1 MGLIRHM
8 SSSRVVFG
16 SVGPCEAVVPFR
28 HLQVAGGRDHL
39 AVNAGEGGLM
49 GYHAVQL
56 GGGVPRAKVATLKP
70 VSPGAKPPSVLLS
83 RGIRAD
89 ADDAAL
95 LAASAANDPAAFRLL
110 VDRHLSLALMIARRM
125 LRDDAEAEDV
135 AQDALL
141 RLWRGAATIDA
152 AGLGAGGVR
161 PWLRRV
167 VSNLCIDRIRAGR
180 RTDVTDEVPEQIEPA
195 TQIVGLTDAELAARV
210 DQALQRL
217 PERQRL
223 ALTLFHYQ
231 GLSQVEVGETM
242 GVSDE
247 AVESLLAR
255 ARRTLKA
262 DLKDDWRALLFD
274 DGIA

>member
-1 MGLIRHM
+1 
-8 SSSRVVFG
+8 
-16 SVGPCEAVVPFR
+16 
-28 HLQVAGGRDHL
+28 
-39 AVNAGEGGLM
+39 M

-56 GGGVPRAKVATLKP
+56 GGGVTRAKVATLKP
-70 VSPGAKPPSVLLS
+70 VSPGAKPQAVPMSGVRADLT
-83 RGIRAD
+83 AD

-110 VDRHLSLALMIARRM
+110 VDRHLSLALAIARRM

-141 RLWRGAATIDA
+141 RLWRGAATIDV
-152 AGLGAGGVR
+152 AGLGASGVR

-195 TQIVGLTDAELAARV
+195 TQILGLTDAELAARV

-231 GLSQVEVGETM
+231 GLSQVEVGETL

>member
-1 MGLIRHM
+1 VLFARPQLARRQEPAGL
-8 SSSRVVFG
+8 RVASLHVA
-16 SVGPCEAVVPFR
+16 SLR
-28 HLQVAGGRDHL
+28 VAGVHVAGAD
-39 AVNAGEGGLM
+39 AGELRI
-49 GYHAVQL
+49 GYDAARSKAV
-56 GGGVPRAKVATLKP
+56 GVTCAKVATLKAE
-70 VSPGAKPPSVLLS
+70 PGVTTE
-83 RGIRAD
+83 
-89 ADDAAL
+89 ADDAVL
-95 LAASAANDPAAFRLL
+95 LAASAANDPAAFRIL
-110 VDRHLSLALMIARRM
+110 VDRHLGIALAIARRM
-125 LRDDAEAEDV
+125 LRDDAEAEDI
-135 AQDALL
+135 AQEALL
-141 RLWRGAATIDA
+141 RLWRGAASIDL

-167 VSNLCIDRIRAGR
+167 VSNLCIDRIRASR

-195 TQIVGLTDAELAARV
+195 TQVLGLTDAELAARV
-210 DQALQRL
+210 DQALRRL

-231 GLSQVEVGETM
+231 GLSQIEVGESL

-274 DGIA
+274 DGTI

>member
-1 MGLIRHM
+1 
-8 SSSRVVFG
+8 
-16 SVGPCEAVVPFR
+16 VPFR
-28 HLQVAGGRDHL
+28 RPLAAECQTQEVVSAGGQQAISYD
-39 AVNAGEGGLM
+39 
-49 GYHAVQL
+49 AVQFRVV
-56 GGGVPRAKVATLKP
+56 GVTSAKAAILKP
-70 VSPGAKPPSVLLS
+70 VPPGPTPHVF
-83 RGIRAD
+83 GVTAD
-89 ADDAAL
+89 ADDAVL
-95 LAASAANDPAAFRLL
+95 LAASAARDPAAFRFL
-110 VDRHLSLALMIARRM
+110 VDRHLGLALAIARRM
-125 LRDDAEAEDV
+125 LRDDAEAEDI
-135 AQDALL
+135 AQEALL
-141 RLWRGAATIDA
+141 RLWRGAASIDL
-152 AGLGAGGVR
+152 AGLGASGVR

-167 VSNLCIDRIRAGR
+167 ISNLCIDRIRASR

-195 TQIVGLTDAELAARV
+195 TQVVGLTDAELAARV

-231 GLSQVEVGETM
+231 GLSQVEVGESL

-274 DGIA
+274 DGTT